1 MSRNDAPGQCSFGML
16 LLHFVPCSFN
26 IYLGVSKIVW
36 NSCIH
41 LSWAFCHCL
50 EVQSCWWRCL
60 GATSSFLCTTFPAY
74 SRSSLSAAR
83 TNHLT
88 LIRRELADVHRQ
100 NPKQTDATKAI
111 YKPIQQ
117 LLAGQEGGAP
127 SSYPL
132 DFVASTCNCVSMQ
145 LCLLGGSSHWF
156 VNSVR
161 LCPWGVWDN
170 PKIAGQNLE
179 AGSALRLAVG
189 FFLGRKVS
197 GCFAGCGSRNCGRS
211 CSLVRLCVSFSLV
224 ALGVLQGVLRV
235 SVCCPLISLTVYTR
249 V

>member
-1 MSRNDAPGQCSFGML
+1 ML
-16 LLHFVPCSFN
+16 LWHAPVTLCALFFQ
-26 IYLGVSKIVW
+26 YLGKVGW

-41 LSWAFCHCL
+41 LSWASCHCL

-132 DFVASTCNCVSMQ
+132 DFVASTCFDCVSMQ

-179 AGSALRLAVG
+179 AGSAL
-189 FFLGRKVS
+189 LGEK
-197 GCFAGCGSRNCGRS
+197 
-211 CSLVRLCVSFSLV
+211 
-224 ALGVLQGVLRV
+224 
-235 SVCCPLISLTVYTR
+235 
-249 V
+249 